1 MEFREGV
8 YRVVTTLFLPWQV
21 VKAPYPV
28 IPDSHPLWMSTKW
41 LSMNVLM
48 LDTKRVLVEAQE
60 EPIHKTFEKLGIE
73 CIKVRKINTES
84 MQAWARYMAELQLS
98 Q

>member
-1 MEFREGV
+1 M
-8 YRVVTTLFLPWQV
+8 VTTLIPPWQV
-21 VKAPYPV
+21 VKAPNPV
-28 IPDSHPLWMSTKW
+28 IPDCHPLWMSTKW

-60 EPIHKTFEKLGIE
+60 EPIHKTFERLGID
-73 CIKVRKINTES
+73 CIKVRKINAES
-84 MQAWARYMAELQLS
+84 LQAWVRYMAELQLS

>member
-1 MEFREGV
+1 MSC
-8 YRVVTTLFLPWQV
+8 VVTTLIPPWQV
-21 VKAPYPV
+21 VKAPNPV

-73 CIKVRKINTES
+73 YIKVRKLNAES
-84 MQAWARYMAELQLS
+84 LQAWVRYMAELQQS

>member
-1 MEFREGV
+1 M
-8 YRVVTTLFLPWQV
+8 

-41 LSMNVLM
+41 LSINVLM

-73 CIKVRKINTES
+73 CIKVRKINAES
-84 MQAWARYMAELQLS
+84 LQVWVRYMAELQRS

>member
-1 MEFREGV
+1 M
-8 YRVVTTLFLPWQV
+8 VTTLIPPWQV
-21 VKAPYPV
+21 VKAPNPV

-41 LSMNVLM
+41 LSVNVLM

-60 EPIHKTFEKLGIE
+60 EPIHKTFERLGIE
-73 CIKVRKINTES
+73 CIKVRKINAEP
-84 MQAWARYMAELQLS
+84 MQAWVRYMAELQQS